1 MIKVIGNNHE
11 RVRLID
17 LGDVVYYKQVKVYT
31 DEDYSRSKD
40 LQRKI
45 KEGELT
51 IIEQSDRQN
60 ISYTPHVEIPTKQTS
75 NETPNVSLLLSH
87 IKNLEDKLE
96 ELKAKEPVVSVNS
109 VDSSKIDELNAKIK
123 DLEDKIQ
130 FKEKASNEDVLI
142 KAIQALEQKINT
154 NSQANELISRLEGL
168 IGKASVGGV
177 FQEVKESTIFRPE
190 EIYVPNIQVED
201 GNSHIKL
208 KVRTIEQS
216 SDIND
221 AAAALRNLKSKSK

>member
-11 RVRLID
+11 RVRLPD

-40 LQRKI
+40 LQKKI
-45 KEGELT
+45 KDGELT
-51 IIEQSDRQN
+51 IIEQSDKQN
-60 ISYTPHVEIPTKQTS
+60 ISYTPHVDIPTKQS
-75 NETPNVSLLLSH
+75 PNETSNVSLLLSH

-96 ELKAKEPVVSVNS
+96 ELKSKEPVVSDS
-109 VDSSKIDELNAKIK
+109 RVDSSKIDELNAKIK

-130 FKEKASNEDVLI
+130 IKEKASNEDVLI

-154 NSQANELISRLEGL
+154 NSQANELISKLEGL
-168 IGKASVGGV
+168 IGKASSGV
-177 FQEVKESTIFRPE
+177 PSQEAREEVTFRPE
-190 EIYVPNIQVED
+190 EIYVPSIQVED

-221 AAAALRNLKSKSK
+221 AAAALKNLKSKSK